1 MYIISLLLH
10 LFSMFSG
17 FYLATLMLP
26 NYNKLNMDEEELLE
40 KEMIEH
46 CKRHMFTN
54 MYVDELEELEDSE
67 SFICNKK
74 NIITLDIPFLNN
86 TIIMFY
92 DSDKEAFCYYTK
104 GDVIYK
110 YLNVACRKYVIEYK
124 CKHLY
129 SDGESQIVK
138 TLDTIKE
145 NSMFVKKIERQL
157 LHKDT
162 NKFILCGS
170 LEDYYKSLIVTEDND
185 IDIIDYLSFK
195 EDSLLK

>member
-1 MYIISLLLH
+1 MYLISLLLH
-10 LFSMFSG
+10 LISMVGG
-17 FYLATLMLP
+17 FYIATLMLP
-26 NYNKLNMDEEELLE
+26 NYNKLNMNEEELLE
-40 KEMIEH
+40 EEMIEH

-54 MYVDELEELEDSE
+54 MYLDELEVLEDSD
-67 SFICNKK
+67 SSKCINKK
-74 NIITLDIPFLNN
+74 DVITLDIPFLNN

-129 SDGESQIVK
+129 SEGESQIVK

-145 NSMFVKKIERQL
+145 NSMFVKKVERQL
-157 LHKDT
+157 LHKET

-185 IDIIDYLSFK
+185 IDIIDFLSMK
-195 EDSLLK
+195 DS

>member
-1 MYIISLLLH
+1 MYLISLLLH
-10 LFSMFSG
+10 LISMVGG
-17 FYLATLMLP
+17 FYIATLMLP

-40 KEMIEH
+40 EEMIEH

-54 MYVDELEELEDSE
+54 MYLDELEVLEDSD
-67 SFICNKK
+67 SSKCINKK
-74 NIITLDIPFLNN
+74 DVITLDIPFLNN

-129 SDGESQIVK
+129 SEGESQIVK

-145 NSMFVKKIERQL
+145 NAMFVKKVERQL

-185 IDIIDYLSFK
+185 IDIIDFLSMK
-195 EDSLLK
+195 DS

>member
-1 MYIISLLLH
+1 MVG
-10 LFSMFSG
+10 G
-17 FYLATLMLP
+17 FYIATLMLP
-26 NYNKLNMDEEELLE
+26 NYNKLNMNEEELLE
-40 KEMIEH
+40 EEMIEH

-54 MYVDELEELEDSE
+54 MYLDELEVLEDSD
-67 SFICNKK
+67 SSKCINKK
-74 NIITLDIPFLNN
+74 DVITLDIPFLNN

-104 GDVIYK
+104 SDVIYK

-129 SDGESQIVK
+129 SEGESQIVK

-145 NSMFVKKIERQL
+145 NSMFVKKVERQL
-157 LHKDT
+157 LHKET

-185 IDIIDYLSFK
+185 IDIIDFLSMK
-195 EDSLLK
+195 DS

>member
-10 LFSMFSG
+10 LLSMVGG

-40 KEMIEH
+40 EEMIEH

-54 MYVDELEELEDSE
+54 MYLDELEVLEDSD
-67 SFICNKK
+67 SSKSINKK
-74 NIITLDIPFLNN
+74 DIVTLDIPFLNN

-110 YLNVACRKYVIEYK
+110 YLNVACRKYVIEYN

-129 SDGESQIVK
+129 SNEESHIVQ
-138 TLDTIKE
+138 TVINSE
-145 NSMFVKKIERQL
+145 NKMFVKQIKRPL
-157 LHKDT
+157 LHKNI
-162 NKFILCGS
+162 NKFILCGT
-170 LEDYYKSLIVTEDND
+170 LDEYYKSLIVNEDND
-185 IDIIDYLSFK
+185 LDIIDFLSLK
-195 EDSLLK
+195 DS

>member
-1 MYIISLLLH
+1 MYIVSLLLH
-10 LFSMFSG
+10 LISMVGG

-26 NYNKLNMDEEELLE
+26 NYNKLNMEEEELLE
-40 KEMIEH
+40 EEMIEH

-54 MYVDELEELEDSE
+54 MYLDEFELLEESDS
-67 SFICNKK
+67 SKCINKK
-74 NIITLDIPFLNN
+74 DVITLDIPFLNN

-104 GDVIYK
+104 GDIIYK

-129 SDGESQIVK
+129 SDGESQVVK
-138 TLDTIKE
+138 TLEPIKE
-145 NSMFVKKIERQL
+145 NTTFIKKVERQL

-170 LEDYYKSLIVTEDND
+170 LDDYYKSLIVTEDND
-185 IDIIDYLSFK
+185 IDIIDFLSLK
-195 EDSLLK
+195 DS

>member
-1 MYIISLLLH
+1 
-10 LFSMFSG
+10 MFGG

-26 NYNKLNMDEEELLE
+26 NYNKLNMTEEELLE
-40 KEMIEH
+40 EEMIEH

-54 MYVDELEELEDSE
+54 MYLDELEVLEDSD
-67 SFICNKK
+67 SSKSINKK
-74 NIITLDIPFLNN
+74 DIVTLDIPFLNN

-129 SDGESQIVK
+129 SDGESQVVK
-138 TLDTIKE
+138 TLEPIKE
-145 NSMFVKKIERQL
+145 NTMFVKKIERQL

-170 LEDYYKSLIVTEDND
+170 LDDYYKSLIVTEDND
-185 IDIIDYLSFK
+185 IDIIDFLSMK
-195 EDSLLK
+195 DS

>member
-1 MYIISLLLH
+1 MVG
-10 LFSMFSG
+10 G

-26 NYNKLNMDEEELLE
+26 NYNKLNMTEEELLE
-40 KEMIEH
+40 EEMIEH

-54 MYVDELEELEDSE
+54 MYLDELEVLEDSD
-67 SFICNKK
+67 SCKSINKK
-74 NIITLDIPFLNN
+74 DIVTLDIPFLNN

-110 YLNVACRKYVIEYK
+110 YLNVACRKYVIEYN

-129 SDGESQIVK
+129 SDGESQVVK
-138 TLDTIKE
+138 SLEPIKE
-145 NSMFVKKIERQL
+145 NTMFVKKVERQL

-162 NKFILCGS
+162 NKFLLCGS
-170 LEDYYKSLIVTEDND
+170 LDDYYKSLIVTEDND
-185 IDIIDYLSFK
+185 IDIIDFLSMK
-195 EDSLLK
+195 DS

>member
-1 MYIISLLLH
+1 MYFVSLLLH
-10 LFSMFSG
+10 LLSMFGG

-40 KEMIEH
+40 DEMIEH

-54 MYVDELEELEDSE
+54 MYLDELEVLEDSD
-67 SFICNKK
+67 SSKSINKK
-74 NIITLDIPFLNN
+74 DIVTLDIPFLNN

-129 SDGESQIVK
+129 SDGESQVVK
-138 TLDTIKE
+138 TLEPIKE
-145 NSMFVKKIERQL
+145 NTMFVKKIERQL

-170 LEDYYKSLIVTEDND
+170 LDDYYKSLIVTEDND
-185 IDIIDYLSFK
+185 IDIIDFLSMK
-195 EDSLLK
+195 DS

>member
-1 MYIISLLLH
+1 MYLVSLLLH
-10 LFSMFSG
+10 LISMVGG
-17 FYLATLMLP
+17 FYIATLMLP

-40 KEMIEH
+40 EEMIEH

-54 MYVDELEELEDSE
+54 MYLDELEVLEDSD
-67 SFICNKK
+67 SSKCINKK
-74 NIITLDIPFLNN
+74 DVITLDIPFLNN

-104 GDVIYK
+104 GDIIYK

-129 SDGESQIVK
+129 SEGESQIVK

-145 NSMFVKKIERQL
+145 NAMFVKKVERQL

-185 IDIIDYLSFK
+185 IDIIDFLSMK
-195 EDSLLK
+195 DS